1 MANKWVLIHIMW
13 IYIILRKKEAINL
26 NPWAA
31 ITHHTSQHSEC
42 PVLLCAPL
50 TIPPSPTKTL
60 FSLSSS
66 SFLPLSFFQSICIS
80 VCQPLVPTSLKSY
93 MPPFISPIR
102 FIDSFSYTS
111 YFLSSVFLI
120 RLASKETLCIFV
132 WSFVLRVRTIL
143 IRPNNLN
150 CRSKDCHFSH
160 LIFFVLA
167 FN

>member
-1 MANKWVLIHIMW
+1 MGPHSYYVD
-13 IYIILRKKEAINL
+13 YIILRKKEAINL

-60 FSLSSS
+60 FSLSLLLL
-66 SFLPLSFFQSICIS
+66 SFLFPSFNPFAFQYASLLFPL
-80 VCQPLVPTSLKSY
+80 
-93 MPPFISPIR
+93 
-102 FIDSFSYTS
+102 
-111 YFLSSVFLI
+111 LSSLI
-120 RLASKETLCIFV
+120 CLHSFHLSISLTLSPTLPISYPQFFSSDWPPKKLYV
-132 WSFVLRVRTIL
+132 FVLRVRTIL